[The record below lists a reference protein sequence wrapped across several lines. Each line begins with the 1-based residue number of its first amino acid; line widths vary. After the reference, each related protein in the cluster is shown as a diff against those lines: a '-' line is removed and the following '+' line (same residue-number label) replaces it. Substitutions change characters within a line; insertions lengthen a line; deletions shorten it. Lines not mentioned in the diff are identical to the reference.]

1 MGIQVGILLD
11 DTGRHSD
18 LAEGLKAA
26 GIGVDILVM
35 PHDLSEEQSLM
46 LGRSF
51 LESAGR
57 CDLIH
62 NLSGCRGLLFAGLS
76 RLPFVTSITGDITDA
91 EVRICRAIT
100 GSCFFVTEEAQE
112 LGGLRTVPGIG
123 RFQGDRVG
131 FYLDVYS
138 RVLALGK
145 QTEHRPWGKYE
156 ILSEDR
162 DDHKVKRITV
172 LPGKRLS
179 LQYHGQRREHWVI
192 ISGRAT
198 ATVGDRTIEL
208 GPSETIDI
216 PCGAKHRI
224 ENAGPQDLIFI
235 EVQQG
240 DYFGEDDIVRI
251 EDDFGRI

>member
-1 MGIQVGILLD
+1 MGIQVGILLEE
-11 DTGRHSD
+11 TGRHDD
-18 LAEGLKAA
+18 LAEGLKSA
-26 GIGVDILVM
+26 GIGVDVLVM
-35 PHDLSEEQSLM
+35 PHGLSEDRSLA
-46 LGRSF
+46 LGLSF
-51 LESAGR
+51 LKSAAC

-76 RLPFVTSITGDITDA
+76 RIPFVSSVPEAITDTEA
-91 EVRICRAIT
+91 LICRAVS
-100 GSCFFVTEEAQE
+100 GPCFFVTEGTRE
-112 LGGLRTVPGIG
+112 LTGLRTVPGIG
-123 RFQGDRVG
+123 RFHGDRVG

-138 RVLALGK
+138 RVLALGR
-145 QTEHRPWGKYE
+145 QAEHRPWGNYE
-156 ILSEDR
+156 VLSEDR

-179 LQYHGQRREHWVI
+179 LQYHGKRREHWVI
-192 ISGRAT
+192 ISGRAM
-198 ATVGDRTIEL
+198 ATVGERTLEL

-224 ENAGPQDLIFI
+224 ENAGSEDLTFI

-240 DYFGEDDIVRI
+240 EYFGEDDIVRI

>member
-11 DTGRHSD
+11 EIGPHND
-18 LAEGLKAA
+18 LPEGLKSA

-35 PHDLSEEQSLM
+35 PHDLSEERSLA

-51 LESAGR
+51 LKSAAC

-62 NLSGCRGLLFAGLS
+62 NLSGCRGLLFASLS
-76 RLPFVTSITGDITDA
+76 RIPFVTSIPGEITDT
-91 EVRICRAIT
+91 EVLICRAIT
-100 GSCFFVTEEAQE
+100 GSCFFVTEGTQE
-112 LGGLRTVPGIG
+112 LDGLRTVSGIG

-145 QTEHRPWGKYE
+145 QTEHRPWGSYE
-156 ILSEDR
+156 VLSEDR

-192 ISGRAT
+192 ISGRAM
-198 ATVGDRTIEL
+198 ATVGDSTLEL

-224 ENAGPQDLIFI
+224 ENAGSQDLIFI

-251 EDDFGRI
+251 EDDFGRV